1 MEDLDLAL
9 ALSLSMSLNGPAT
22 SNTAAATSA
31 SIAAT
36 SSKQAARQALSE
48 RYLQQAQSST
58 SSVPSTSRRRVRLPH
73 QSNTQQPQPHQQKHR
88 QQPELLDLH
97 DRDGG
102 DGTQQVEV
110 VDLTPL
116 SAQLEGLEETLL
128 QRLSQMYGVTGHW
141 LAGHV
146 LALTSDSPVGLDMI
160 QAAKVYFQSL
170 LVSQNMLGELMPD
183 LKCRTVD
190 ISSKV
195 GVYVC

>member
-9 ALSLSMSLNGPAT
+9 ALSLSMSLNGPAA
-22 SNTAAATSA
+22 SSTAAATSA

-48 RYLQQAQSST
+48 RYLQQVQSST
-58 SSVPSTSRRRVRLPH
+58 SSVPSTSRRIVRLPH
-73 QSNTQQPQPHQQKHR
+73 QSTAQQPQQNHR

-97 DRDGG
+97 DHDGG

-146 LALTSDSPVGLDMI
+146 LALTSDSPAGLDMI

-195 GVYVC
+195 GGYVC